1 MFCLKCGHQLPDDAA
16 FCLKCGAPQ
25 GAQAATAAPVQEVQG
40 EEWEECEVVA
50 KKGIIQS
57 EFVAEVFGPKGH
69 YIADKIKCNLDMK
82 NGWTNRSILD
92 KLVKRLVAQGW
103 EAQPRTGHDWYSYRF
118 RRKVKPQVAIRTGNW
133 GE

>member
-1 MFCLKCGHQLPDDAA
+1 MIATGQAALIPFHLAVTDTGDAMFCLKCGHQLPDDAA

-82 NGWTNRSILD
+82 NGWREIVLRMQS
-92 KLVKRLVAQGW
+92 
-103 EAQPRTGHDWYSYRF
+103 
-118 RRKVKPQVAIRTGNW
+118 
-133 GE
+133 